1 MQISLCNILH
11 YFIIKKLFHSWE
23 NVLTDVFFS
32 TDTNCCLR
40 TLEGGGI
47 KCQKGL

>member
-23 NVLTDVFFS
+23 NVLTDFFFLQIQ
-32 TDTNCCLR
+32 TAVLGR
-40 TLEGGGI
+40 WWEVA
-47 KCQKGL
+47 

>member
-1 MQISLCNILH
+1 MQISVCNILH
-11 YFIIKKLFHSWE
+11 YFIIKSLFHSWE
-23 NVLTDVFFS
+23 NVLMGVFS
-32 TDTNCCLR
+32 TDTNCSLR